1 MADAVRTVDY
11 TIEEGCLIPAT
22 PQYAGNSGGASG
34 DQGRLP
40 AS

>member
-22 PQYAGNSGGASG
+22 PNTPGFRGASG